1 MERGESGG
9 ESSRVA
15 HSEAANHAGESNKG
29 ESGGG
34 HASGEKEGIK
44 GDNNKIQGQRI
55 SFRDKVVGASTRR
68 ALEVADSLD
77 GDKMATVVGKQGDS
91 EIPTVTFTEEAKEI
105 LVEPYKDAIV
115 VKVLGKNFS
124 YTAITHR
131 LKGVWRTKGGY
142 EVLDVGFDYFLV
154 KFDLLEDREKVLLG
168 GPWMI
173 TGSYVMVKPWSSS
186 FRPCENTFGS
196 TMVWIRITGLN
207 INYYQE
213 RAVKMIVSAVGKPIR
228 IDLATKSA
236 EREKYARAC
245 VQINLGLPVIK
256 KIQVDGHMYDIEY
269 EHLNLI
275 CEKCSCFGH
284 VTRECAKENNGI
296 GKETMVKEKN
306 LLSLFPVDNNE
317 KTAEG
322 SQIPVKNQNSTFEFG
337 INAKSIPIMEKHG
350 EAGLV
355 CDNLQESRMDR
366 DTQAKEGEWVTVSR
380 KGKEKVGKGPNVVPK
395 RVNVAI
401 CSNLVSKK
409 FSFGSN
415 NMHAGSSSNAKVKSL
430 SNVKVEPKEKKDP
443 PSTLGSL
450 GTIQVAFKDQST
462 PFFKA
467 GHKRQRSISLQNSP
481 TEVLST
487 DSRVQKELDKAS
499 ATINLENQPQQKN
512 DGSAVQVHQKT
523 IGDRSPST

>member
-1 MERGESGG
+1 MESGESGG

-15 HSEAANHAGESNKG
+15 HSEAAGHVGGRNKG

-44 GDNNKIQGQRI
+44 GDGNKTQSQRI
-55 SFRDKVVGASTRR
+55 SFRDKVVGASARR

-105 LVEPYKDAIV
+105 LAEPYKNAIV
-115 VKVLGKNFS
+115 IKVLGKNFS

-142 EVLDVGFDYFLV
+142 EVLDVDFGYFLV

-173 TGSYVMVKPWSSS
+173 TGSYVAVKPWSSS

-207 INYYQE
+207 INCYQE
-213 RAVKMIVSAVGKPIR
+213 RAMKMIASAVGKPIR

-275 CEKCSCFGH
+275 CEKCSCFG
-284 VTRECAKENNGI
+284 KES
-296 GKETMVKEKN
+296 TVKEKN
-306 LLSLFPVDNNE
+306 LPSLFPVDNNE
-317 KTAEG
+317 KTVEG
-322 SQIPVKNQNSTFEFG
+322 SQIPVKNQNLSFEFG

-350 EAGLV
+350 AADLV
-355 CDNLQESRMDR
+355 HDNLQDSRMER
-366 DTQAKEGEWVTVSR
+366 DTRAKEGEWVTVSR
-380 KGKEKVGKGPNVVPK
+380 KGKEKVGKGHNVVPK
-395 RVNVAI
+395 KANVAI
-401 CSNLVSKK
+401 CSNL
-409 FSFGSN
+409 
-415 NMHAGSSSNAKVKSL
+415 
-430 SNVKVEPKEKKDP
+430 
-443 PSTLGSL
+443 
-450 GTIQVAFKDQST
+450 VAFKDQST

-467 GHKRQRSISLQNSP
+467 GHKRQRPISLQNSP
-481 TEVLST
+481 TEALSM
-487 DSRVQKELDKAS
+487 DSRVQKELDKVS
-499 ATINLENQPQQKN
+499 ATTHLETQPQQKI
-512 DGSAVQVHQKT
+512 DGSAVQVHKET
-523 IGDRSPST
+523 LGDRGPST

>member
-9 ESSRVA
+9 ESLRVA
-15 HSEAANHAGESNKG
+15 QSEAAGHAGESNKG

-34 HASGEKEGIK
+34 HASGEKEEIK

-55 SFRDKVVGASTRR
+55 SFKDKVVGASTRR
-68 ALEVADSLD
+68 SLEVADSLD
-77 GDKMATVVGKQGDS
+77 GDKMATVV
-91 EIPTVTFTEEAKEI
+91 
-105 LVEPYKDAIV
+105 EPYKDAIV
-115 VKVLGKNFS
+115 IKVLGKNFS

-142 EVLDVGFDYFLV
+142 EILDVGFGYFLV
-154 KFDLLEDREKVLLG
+154 KFDLLEDREKVFLG

-173 TGSYVMVKPWSSS
+173 TGSYVAVKPWSSS

-213 RAVKMIVSAVGKPIR
+213 RAMKMIASAVGKPIR

-284 VTRECAKENNGI
+284 VTRECAKEKNNGI

-306 LLSLFPVDNNE
+306 LPSLFSVDNNE

-322 SQIPVKNQNSTFEFG
+322 SQIPVKNQNLTFEFG

-350 EAGLV
+350 AAGLV
-355 CDNLQESRMDR
+355 HDNL
-366 DTQAKEGEWVTVSR
+366 
-380 KGKEKVGKGPNVVPK
+380 
-395 RVNVAI
+395 
-401 CSNLVSKK
+401 
-409 FSFGSN
+409 
-415 NMHAGSSSNAKVKSL
+415 
-430 SNVKVEPKEKKDP
+430 
-443 PSTLGSL
+443 
-450 GTIQVAFKDQST
+450 
-462 PFFKA
+462 
-467 GHKRQRSISLQNSP
+467 
-481 TEVLST
+481 
-487 DSRVQKELDKAS
+487 
-499 ATINLENQPQQKN
+499 
-512 DGSAVQVHQKT
+512 
-523 IGDRSPST
+523 